1 MTTITV
7 KIETVSGSIM
17 EFSRQS
23 ETWGSLNQYDR
34 DDIISAWVNENPDA
48 QAALSVS
55 NGYILSFQSF

>member
-34 DDIISAWVNENPDA
+34 DDIISAWVNESGDA
-48 QAALSVS
+48 QEAISAT
-55 NGYILSFQSF
+55 NGYTLNWIGK

>member
-23 ETWGSLNQYDR
+23 ETWGSLNQYER
-34 DDIISAWVNENPDA
+34 DDIISAWVNESGDA
-48 QAALSVS
+48 QEAISTT
-55 NGYILSFQSF
+55 NGYTLNWIGK